1 MANVW
6 INPVFD
12 RTREDVEFAIRKIA
26 EWKQGHTHFTGG
38 NDVYDLKG
46 CLNVTD
52 LNRIEE
58 NIAYLADKLEAYSYP
73 AYVSTRPWDRGGVP
87 TQRDVSRIVENIKS
101 LLSSFYSPNNAPA
114 LPNKMSSYEDI
125 NAIEENLYLIKVLLD
140 GMEGSFKVSGVTKSG
155 AKMFLPTRR

>member
-6 INPVFD
+6 RNPVYD
-12 RTREDVEFAIRKIA
+12 RTVEDVEFAIRKIA
-26 EWKQGHTHFTGG
+26 EWKKSHTHSAG
-38 NDVYDLKG
+38 DEVYDLKG

-58 NIAYLADKLEAYSYP
+58 NVAYLADKLEEYSYP
-73 AYVSTRPWDRGGVP
+73 ANVSTRQWDRGDVP
-87 TQRDVSRIVENIKS
+87 AQRDTSRIVENIKS
-101 LLSSFYSPNNAPA
+101 LLGSFYSPNNAPA
-114 LPNKMSSYEDI
+114 LPNKMSSYRDI

-140 GMEGSFKVSGVTKSG
+140 SMEGSFVVSGTTKSG

>member
-26 EWKQGHTHFTGG
+26 EWKTSHAHSSGG

-73 AYVSTRPWDRGGVP
+73 ANVSTRPWDRGGVP
-87 TQRDVSRIVENIKS
+87 TQRDVLRIVENIKS
-101 LLSSFYSPNNAPA
+101 ILNSFYSPNNAPA

-140 GMEGSFKVSGVTKSG
+140 GMEGSFVVSGTTKSG